1 MKALVGAF
9 NQEKALV
16 GAFSVIVQPVVE
28 PMEHY
33 TALVLVYLDEVGKAG
48 EDEAADAD
56 EEDQEPQLLVAVL
69 ERVGDCLQ
77 ACQHGSHNLFVNATI
92 KINVTLIQHQYKYKF
107 PVFKLIIVGLTGL
120 ILILLFYQTIAGFSA
135 YFVFTW
141 RVASQLKDPGQFE
154 DPEDLENV
162 LHA

>member
-1 MKALVGAF
+1 M
-9 NQEKALV
+9 
-16 GAFSVIVQPVVE
+16 IVQPVVE

-33 TALVLVYLDEVGKAG
+33 TALVLVYLDEVCEAG

-77 ACQHGSHNLFVNATI
+77 ACQHGSHNLFINATI
-92 KINVTLIQHQYKYKF
+92 EINVTLLQHQYNI

-120 ILILLFYQTIAGFSA
+120 ILILLPDYSRILSIFCIH
-135 YFVFTW
+135 
-141 RVASQLKDPGQFE
+141 
-154 DPEDLENV
+154 LESGEP
-162 LHA
+162 A